1 MKEYVYYSFNPFRF
15 TVELYEND
23 ELVRRMIVGL
33 DELDSKIQEE
43 TLKHLHKDTKWVLEL
58 LKRKNIDIEEI
69 FYAFYK
75 DKNIFIIK
83 NSDLL

>member
-33 DELDSKIQEE
+33 DELDSKIQ
-43 TLKHLHKDTKWVLEL
+43 DLESL
-58 LKRKNIDIEEI
+58 GFVRKVP
-69 FYAFYK
+69 K
-75 DKNIFIIK
+75 DKKI
-83 NSDLL
+83 

>member
-33 DELDSKIQEE
+33 DELDSKIQDLES
-43 TLKHLHKDTKWVLEL
+43 LGFVRKVPKD
-58 LKRKNIDIEEI
+58 RKI
-69 FYAFYK
+69 
-75 DKNIFIIK
+75 
-83 NSDLL
+83 